1 MQDGVPSL
9 SKLPELVQSSPANED
24 ICLDQMCSEQNT
36 TWYFDYV
43 LPSYNALLLG

>member
-24 ICLDQMCSEQNT
+24 ICLDQMCSGQNT
-36 TWYFDYV
+36 TLVF
-43 LPSYNALLLG
+43 